1 MTGHASNVGSAGNVG
16 STGNTGVAGSPGVA
30 GIEAAFATAVVRRC
44 AVPEPVVIG
53 YRPTEAMIRTVKGR
67 DGHCRFPGCTV
78 AATFCDLDHVI
89 AWREGS
95 TLTRVSNLI
104 SLCRRHH
111 RTKQLRRWS
120 VRMLPGAV
128 VQWTD
133 PTGRQRLTH
142 PVNHLNPD
150 PQPWLDPTGRP
161 ITDAHLNHSTDSA
174 VSTDNTGTKAPD
186 GPSDPVELP
195 SALEENFEYLIDRF
209 YADTGTPAARLSFG
223 PTPRPPRSPGCDFH
237 TGNPQFIPRLRSHPC
252 HTLDTR
258 PGKQATAHDGRR
270 PADDY
275 PPPPF

>member
-78 AATFCDLDHVI
+78 AAKFCDLDHVI

-104 SLCRRHH
+104 CLCRRHH

-128 VQWTD
+128 VEWTD
-133 PTGRQRLTH
+133 PTGRKRFTH
-142 PVNHLNPD
+142 PVDHLDPD
-150 PQPWLDPTGRP
+150 LEPWLDPDGRP
-161 ITDAHLNHSTDSA
+161 ITDAHLDHTKPSTG
-174 VSTDNTGTKAPD
+174 STGNTDTSAPD
-186 GPSDPVELP
+186 GPGVPVELP
-195 SALEENFEYLIDRF
+195 SLLEEKLEYLTDHRE
-209 YADTGTPAARLSFG
+209 
-223 PTPRPPRSPGCDFH
+223 
-237 TGNPQFIPRLRSHPC
+237 RLRPQHRNICNEYGKPIGELITPGSLWTVDLTDEYATHLASH
-252 HTLDTR
+252 R
-258 PGKQATAHDGRR
+258 PSRR
-270 PADDY
+270 SNAED
-275 PPPPF
+275 PPPF